1 MLPVQ
6 SPRGDRKG
14 LLSPKRKSDTSAF
27 QAFMTPQKHSG
38 GHLVLLLHKEIMPL
52 TAGFA
57 LTVPG
62 FLSLLHTSQFACCLC
77 QYHYTGEQAAST
89 TPHPASI
96 ASWQPF
102 SLLIRPLSVQMQ
114 QQSSTLCHMPSASQM
129 RLPATSRAAQLCQT
143 F

>member
-1 MLPVQ
+1 MYCSACLTCLSCARPLVHLQGFSVCDLQREERHRAVVLPVQ

-38 GHLVLLLHKEIMPL
+38 GHLAFLLHKEIMPL

-62 FLSLLHTSQFACCLC
+62 FLSLLHTLHLHAVYAGATILCSTSC
-77 QYHYTGEQAAST
+77 QYHCAS
-89 TPHPASI
+89 
-96 ASWQPF
+96 
-102 SLLIRPLSVQMQ
+102 
-114 QQSSTLCHMPSASQM
+114 C
-129 RLPATSRAAQLCQT
+129 
-143 F
+143 